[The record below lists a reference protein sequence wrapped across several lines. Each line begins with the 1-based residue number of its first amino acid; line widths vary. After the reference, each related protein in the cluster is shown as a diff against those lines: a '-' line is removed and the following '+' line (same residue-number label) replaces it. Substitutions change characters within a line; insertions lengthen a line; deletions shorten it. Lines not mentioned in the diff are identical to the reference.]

1 MSKLRTI
8 KLTCPNCGE
17 EFKFDLYD
25 SVNVSINPELKNKV
39 IDGSIFVSI
48 CPKCSH
54 VEVLLHPLLYHD
66 VKNNYMIQLN
76 SYADLMDYKEE
87 FANQNK
93 IKEMFP
99 NLVNDIKVIGVTSL
113 ADMITTIIAL
123 DNDLDWRV
131 VQLALLY
138 MQYDFIKYC
147 NDNKLKIKKIN
158 YSGLTEKKD
167 KDGNIMLVIDVGE
180 GEENEQFYSPFT
192 ISIYEYCL
200 KQYKER
206 LDLIDPFVFDSQ
218 MRDHF
223 CNFFEEDFQKQEE
236 HKNPYPYVEINDGSI
251 LICDPIPLYLKDK
264 LGIDSLVLID
274 RPNGEREIGRI
285 KRIVFWNTL
294 CISVPDEYSGKIVAE
309 YNELHMITTADSNS
323 RLGQDDLVK
332 KLLELKNKQYKVDNS
347 FPLDELQK
355 SNMFIC
361 SMTTAQ
367 FNYNDIAELIKKNE
381 ITGDIKP
388 MTKLQKIER
397 DGKIYLAAYTDSQYL
412 PSKDEYLSNA
422 VFCFDDLVR
431 IIKNDPRYSGI
442 IINQYDDEIILTF
455 EILRD
460 YISLKTLL
468 DKKRISELLDNLS
481 TKEKEFIGE
490 LSYNVFKSV
499 CLEGLKEEA
508 ILDKYKISKKIYDY
522 VLIKAHATIEALIFA
537 KY

>member
-25 SVNVSINPELKNKV
+25 SVNVSINPELKDKV
-39 IDGSIFVSI
+39 IDGSIFASI

-54 VEVLLHPLLYHD
+54 VEALLYPLLYH
-66 VKNNYMIQLN
+66 NMESNYMIQLN

-87 FANQNK
+87 LTNQNK
-93 IKEMFP
+93 VKEMFP

-113 ADMITTIIAL
+113 ADMITTITAL
-123 DNDLDWRV
+123 DNGLDWRV
-131 VQLALLY
+131 VQLALLF

-147 NDNKLKIKKIN
+147 NDNKLESRNIN
-158 YSGLTEKKD
+158 YSGLTGKKD
-167 KDGNIMLVIDVGE
+167 KDGNLELIIDVGE
-180 GEENEQFYSPFT
+180 GKENEQF
-192 ISIYEYCL
+192 ISTFPMPIYEHCL
-200 KQYKER
+200 EHYKKR
-206 LDLIDPFVFDSQ
+206 LDLINPFVFDVQ
-218 MRDHF
+218 MRNHF
-223 CNFFEEDFQKQEE
+223 CNFFEENFQKQEE
-236 HKNPYPYVEINDGSI
+236 HKISYAYIERNNGSI

-264 LGIDSLVLID
+264 LSIGSLVLID
-274 RPNGEREIGRI
+274 KTNGEREMGRI
-285 KRIVFWNTL
+285 KRIVDWNPL
-294 CISVPDEYSGKIVAE
+294 CISVPVEYSGKIVAE
-309 YNELHMITTADSNS
+309 YGELHMITTADSNS
-323 RLGQDDLVK
+323 KLEQNDLVK
-332 KLLELKNKQYKVDNS
+332 KLVELKNKEYKVDNS
-347 FPLDELQK
+347 FPLEELK
-355 SNMFIC
+355 KTNMFVC
-361 SMTTAQ
+361 SMTKAQ

-381 ITGDIKP
+381 ITGDIKS

-397 DGKIYLAAYTDSQYL
+397 DGKIYLAAYTDLQYL

-431 IIKNDPRYSGI
+431 IIKNDPRYNGI

-455 EILRD
+455 EVLRD

-499 CLEGLKEEA
+499 YLEGLKEEA
-508 ILDKYKISKKIYDY
+508 ILDKYEISKKMYDY